1 MKYRSR
7 TDITANILQ
16 SAIDGTSK
24 TKIMYNAYLLFT
36 QLKDYLAVLQEN
48 GLLEYNAEEKNYKTT
63 RKGAEFLKSND
74 QLTKM
79 FSPVKEE

>member
-24 TKIMYNAYLLFT
+24 TKIMYNAYLSFT

-48 GLLEYNAEEKNYKTT
+48 DLLEYSPEDRLYKTT
-63 RKGAEFLKSND
+63 RKGAEFLKSNNQLSKMFD
-74 QLTKM
+74 LTKD
-79 FSPVKEE
+79 

>member
-7 TDITANILQ
+7 SDIITSILQ
-16 SAIDGTSK
+16 AAIDGNSK
-24 TKIMYNAYLLFT
+24 TKIMYGAYLSFS

-48 GLLEYNAEEKNYKTT
+48 GLLEYDAEEKNYKTT

-79 FSPVKEE
+79 FGPVKEE

>member
-7 TDITANILQ
+7 SDIITDILRV
-16 SAIDGTSK
+16 AIDGNTK
-24 TKIMYNAYLLFT
+24 TKIMYSAFLSFA
-36 QLKDYLAVLQEN
+36 QLKDYLSTLQEN
-48 GLLEYNAEEKNYKTT
+48 GLLEYNAVERVYKTT

-74 QLTKM
+74 QLTAM

>member
-7 TDITANILQ
+7 SDIITSILQ
-16 SAIDGTSK
+16 AAIDGNSK
-24 TKIMYNAYLLFT
+24 TKIMYDAYLSFS

-79 FSPVKEE
+79 FGPIKE